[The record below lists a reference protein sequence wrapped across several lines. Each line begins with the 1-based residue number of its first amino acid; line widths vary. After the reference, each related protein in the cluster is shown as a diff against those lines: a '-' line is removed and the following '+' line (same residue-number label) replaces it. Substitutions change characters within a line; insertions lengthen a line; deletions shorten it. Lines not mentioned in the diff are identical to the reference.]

1 MYIQINLYTYIYIN
15 MNIYAYI
22 HICIYIH
29 VYYIHIYI
37 HILAWHLRD
46 STHRPQP
53 ISMSFLQ
60 KRHTIPKSGRFNTRP
75 QTHSNTLQHTAT
87 HCEHYRAL
95 CQKDFKHEHTL
106 WYVFKRTRTQCN
118 TLQHTATHYNTR
130 QVSFS
135 KDQ

>member
-1 MYIQINLYTYIYIN
+1 MNMYG
-15 MNIYAYI
+15 YI
-22 HICIYIH
+22 HICLYIH